1 MCGYIYI
8 YVGFTGGQLGQLEDN
23 TNIIEQREREIQ
35 GIVQS
40 ISQINEM
47 YKDLATM
54 IVEQVCVYGH
64 EYMYMYAWYSQ
75 IQTDLTWEPSSVS
88 YKAISS

>member
-1 MCGYIYI
+1 M
-8 YVGFTGGQLGQLEDN
+8 TQLEDN
-23 TNIIEQREREIQ
+23 TNIVEQREREIQ

-54 IVEQVCVYGH
+54 IVEQVYWVSMYGH
-64 EYMYMYAWYSQ
+64 EPVGLGM
-75 IQTDLTWEPSSVS
+75 
-88 YKAISS
+88 